1 MTPGG
6 RTPEAI
12 ARRLALLVVGLLA
25 VCIFALQALLQ
36 PGGGLRGR
44 YFIRGEG
51 GSEIPVHERLDRD
64 LDFPV
69 PQRLD
74 AAYIFHWDMQR
85 HGFPASMPP
94 YSVHWTGLLRVP
106 EPGAYGFSVD
116 AQGEVFLKIDGSPV
130 EMHPDTLTERP
141 LSAGWHPIALDYSLG
156 QGDAR
161 LVLSWQP
168 PGGPL
173 RPIPS
178 WCFAADPAAIAAA
191 SSRRALGWGL
201 LAFGAAV
208 ALAGLILGRREGGA
222 AARLLA
228 SLRAER
234 VTLALGA
241 IMILAAL
248 LRFHDYALVPF
259 HHETADEYQ
268 HAWEGWSL
276 LHQGVPTAWS
286 TFPDRYPISQSTD
299 FRWFGDRYVV
309 VKPYFDHPPL
319 FSVLVG
325 LVISLGQRATYL
337 IPWDFLSGTLPVMR
351 LVPIVLSLF
360 GIVLLFRLARAYGVS
375 ERAAL
380 LSTLV
385 YATLPLIVLAHRL
398 VKAESLL
405 AILFMGAILA
415 AHRHERTGRMGD
427 AIVAGILGGLSI
439 WAKVTGVAVVAVVLV
454 LLLAAR
460 RYRGALMALG
470 LAAGFFLLYLLYAW
484 AQDFGIFLKVLEAQ
498 STSKWVGLE
507 ALQDLLTGK
516 IVTRYFGRG
525 WYLWLLLCA
534 GLAAFRKERGLL
546 LPLAVY
552 GTLIALTAD
561 HRVIYGWYRIPLY
574 PFLCVAAGAALE
586 RMIARADLYR
596 VFPFAITAVSTG
608 ALYAWSGSPKLIQSQ
623 AAVAVFALAA
633 LAPFLVRLACERP
646 LTERLARLATWGL
659 VAVFLL
665 TSLITVD
672 GLLEIYSA
680 TRGLR

>member
-12 ARRLALLVVGLLA
+12 ARRSALLVLGLLA
-25 VCIFALQALLQ
+25 VYIFALQALLQ

-44 YFIRGEG
+44 YLIRGEG

-94 YSVHWTGLLRVP
+94 YSIHWTGLLRVP

-116 AQGEVFLKIDGSPV
+116 AQGEVFLNIDGAPV

-141 LSAGWHPIALDYSLG
+141 LSAGWHPIALDYALG

-173 RPIPS
+173 RPIPPS
-178 WCFAADPAAIAAA
+178 CFAADPAAIAAA
-191 SSRRALGWGL
+191 AARRALGWGL
-201 LAFGAAV
+201 LAIGAAV
-208 ALAGLILGRREGGA
+208 ALAGLFLGRRERGA
-222 AARLLA
+222 AARLFA

-234 VTLALGA
+234 ITLALGA

-286 TFPDRYPISQSTD
+286 TFPDRYPISQATD

-319 FSVLVG
+319 FSILVG
-325 LVISLGQRATYL
+325 LAISLGQRATYL

-351 LVPIVLSLF
+351 LVPIVLSLL
-360 GIVLLFRLARAYGVS
+360 GIVLLFHLARAYGVS

-380 LSTLV
+380 LST
-385 YATLPLIVLAHRL
+385 
-398 VKAESLL
+398 
-405 AILFMGAILA
+405 
-415 AHRHERTGRMGD
+415 
-427 AIVAGILGGLSI
+427 
-439 WAKVTGVAVVAVVLV
+439 
-454 LLLAAR
+454 
-460 RYRGALMALG
+460 
-470 LAAGFFLLYLLYAW
+470 
-484 AQDFGIFLKVLEAQ
+484 
-498 STSKWVGLE
+498 
-507 ALQDLLTGK
+507 
-516 IVTRYFGRG
+516 
-525 WYLWLLLCA
+525 
-534 GLAAFRKERGLL
+534 
-546 LPLAVY
+546 
-552 GTLIALTAD
+552 
-561 HRVIYGWYRIPLY
+561 
-574 PFLCVAAGAALE
+574 
-586 RMIARADLYR
+586 
-596 VFPFAITAVSTG
+596 
-608 ALYAWSGSPKLIQSQ
+608 
-623 AAVAVFALAA
+623 
-633 LAPFLVRLACERP
+633 
-646 LTERLARLATWGL
+646 
-659 VAVFLL
+659 
-665 TSLITVD
+665 
-672 GLLEIYSA
+672 
-680 TRGLR
+680 